1 MRNDNLKESM
11 MKSFLLSVFETF
23 DTGKAIGAALAV
35 GVLGYLANLLTSLY
49 SFMYWNSYFECYNLP
64 IQYFESAVDSVS
76 NFYGFV
82 VAVPISVIY
91 VILQLKYNNMIIKV
105 LEKPTVRNTRS
116 TCIAKWV
123 LRNSRYIALPAT
135 FFILY
140 FFILILVNGGN
151 DFILS
156 MVISSMVMNI
166 LLTLLCGARKFYQT
180 KAIVH
185 VEKNKIYDSW
195 AVGLIIGATVFL
207 LSLFFVY
214 LMGYYQKIIL
224 FDIPQSIAVDGD
236 ANTQEYGK
244 LLETDSSYICVPI
257 TYEEEREYIM
267 NVENGTYR
275 VIPKDAIVT
284 ITESDAF
291 IMRRDKGTGILF
303 DFIAY
308 DEEAYWKFLAGSILF
323 SIILLYGEYLLLVK
337 KVSE

>member
-82 VAVPISVIY
+82 VAAPISVIY
-91 VILQLKYNNMIIKV
+91 VILQLKYNNMIIKI

-116 TCIAKWV
+116 TYIAKWV

-156 MVISSMVMNI
+156 MVMSSMVMNI
-166 LLTLLCGARKFYQT
+166 LLTLLCGARKFSQT
-180 KAIVH
+180 KATVH

-224 FDIPQSIAVDGD
+224 FDIPQIIAVDGD

-257 TYEEEREYIM
+257 TYEEGREYIM

-291 IMRRDKGTGILF
+291 IMRRDKGTGVLF
-303 DFIAY
+303 DFVAY
-308 DEEAYWKFLAGSILF
+308 DEEAYWRLLAGSIVF
-323 SIILLYGEYLLLVK
+323 SILLLYGEYFFLVK